1 MIMMKQG
8 FKPTKN
14 EFNVTTWRHV
24 SPLSKP
30 LPIID
35 KRGELGD
42 VLQREGMRFG
52 LEVGVQSGHFANKIL
67 SKWTSCEKY
76 ILIDPWKHQANY
88 KDHANAPQATQ
99 DALMNRTQ
107 TLLQKFSDRGT
118 QLQYIRDYS
127 TNAHKQIADDS
138 LDWVYIDARHD
149 FQAMTEDLNLFWPKL
164 KVGGIYSG
172 HDFCDADE
180 EPSPNQNWCT
190 FADGSNCTNN
200 KAVKGAVEEF
210 AAKYNKQIVVPRRET
225 IWVSWY
231 LRK

>member
-1 MIMMKQG
+1 MLMQL
-8 FKPTKN
+8 T
-14 EFNVTTWRHV
+14 
-24 SPLSKP
+24 LSGATPPVFTSQKT

-35 KRGELGD
+35 RRSELGD
-42 VLQREGMRFG
+42 ILQREGKRIG
-52 LEVGVQSGHFANKIL
+52 AEVGVQKGFFANEIL

-76 ILIDPWKHQANY
+76 ILIDPWEHQPHY
-88 KDHANAPQATQ
+88 KDFANKKQATQ
-99 DALMNRTQ
+99 NAFLNHTQ
-107 TLLQKFSDRGT
+107 NLLQKFSDRGT
-118 QLQYIRDYS
+118 ELEYIRNYS
-127 TNAHKQIADDS
+127 TNAHNQIADNS

-180 EPSPNQNWCT
+180 EPSPAQDWCT

-210 AAKYNKQIVVPRRET
+210 AAKYSKQIVVPRRET
-225 IWVSWY
+225 TWVSWY